1 MNVSNSGYALIA
13 KSNAGNWGSADHYM
27 AKIGS
32 GEASTTDAA
41 IALAIAA
48 GSREYDARW
57 DASGDGQITS
67 LDALMI
73 VQAAAG
79 AIDI

>member
-32 GEASTTDAA
+32 GEASTTDAV

-48 GSREYDARW
+48 GNREYDVCR
-57 DASGDGQITS
+57 DVSGDGQITS

-73 VQAAAG
+73 LQAAG
-79 AIDI
+79 SES